1 MHIKNLCR
9 KIFSTFSF
17 LNRNIFAEYFLQKN
31 KIQLDKSGQ
40 KSLKSRRK
48 TISYK
53 SKCNNNKTFNILL
66 TSTKWFNFLDIP
78 GRMNFYVI
86 IPFMKKDKD
95 KVVYMK
101 EFAFGKEME
110 NDFEEFLPIWKNF
123 WETKNIVTSL
133 FNQIMTS
140 SQLLL
145 AAIITAKRFKILDKK
160 CKIMIKKELE
170 AIIAMLEH

>member
-1 MHIKNLCR
+1 MVQFFGH
-9 KIFSTFSF
+9 
-17 LNRNIFAEYFLQKN
+17 
-31 KIQLDKSGQ
+31 SG
-40 KSLKSRRK
+40 
-48 TISYK
+48 THE
-53 SKCNNNKTFNILL
+53 
-66 TSTKWFNFLDIP
+66 
-78 GRMNFYVI
+78 FYVI

-95 KVVYMK
+95 KVVNMK

-140 SQLLL
+140 TQLLL
-145 AAIITAKRFKILDKK
+145 AAIITAKRFKALDKK

-170 AIIAMLEH
+170 AIIAMLEL

>member
-1 MHIKNLCR
+1 MVQ
-9 KIFSTFSF
+9 F
-17 LNRNIFAEYFLQKN
+17 LY
-31 KIQLDKSGQ
+31 
-40 KSLKSRRK
+40 
-48 TISYK
+48 
-53 SKCNNNKTFNILL
+53 
-66 TSTKWFNFLDIP
+66 IP

-86 IPFMKKDKD
+86 IQFMKKDK
-95 KVVYMK
+95 VVNMK
-101 EFAFGKEME
+101 EFAFGKEIE

-140 SQLLL
+140 TQLLL

-170 AIIAMLEH
+170 TIISMLEF

>member
-1 MHIKNLCR
+1 MHIKKLRR

-17 LNRNIFAEYFLQKN
+17 LKQNIFAEYFLQKN

-40 KSLKSRRK
+40 KSLKLSKK
-48 TISYK
+48 TISFRLK
-53 SKCNNNKTFNILL
+53 FNKIKVINFIIKLNI
-66 TSTKWFNFLDIP
+66 KIKNLDIQ

-95 KVVYMK
+95 KVVDMK

-145 AAIITAKRFKILDKK
+145 ASIITAKRFKALDKK